1 MAVCASMLGI
11 QLADLDLRKGL
22 AHFVAKLRWL
32 GASLG
37 RELLGSAR
45 GKQREGYSSL
55 RSNDKRCVC
64 QWLLV
69 FRLPECYEI
78 VLSYQCVCDL
88 LAIPTANRVFIR
100 K

>member
-1 MAVCASMLGI
+1 MLGI

-55 RSNDKRCVC
+55 PPTQQRQTLCVPMVASL
-64 QWLLV
+64 QAAG
-69 FRLPECYEI
+69 
-78 VLSYQCVCDL
+78 VLRNRFVISVCL
-88 LAIPTANRVFIR
+88 
-100 K
+100 